1 MRTAL
6 VVMFGMLSGLVPAV
20 AETPP
25 LEPLPG
31 RVACAYPPLAASNLV
46 AGPVLFVAQVRP
58 NGSVKSVDL
67 RQVPAKG
74 LGFEEAVRGCVLRW
88 RFEPIVGKGGLRQY
102 EGEIRY
108 RSASADEAS
117 VRALLE
123 AFASAWNARNAEAI
137 GALAGAEQQ
146 REAPE
151 TGSPPSLL
159 EQFAGERA
167 AADWNIEL
175 EPAFKHI
182 QFLRPDVAVVTQ
194 PFYRERPA
202 GDGRPVTKESF
213 SLEATTRKRGDSW
226 TLLAWYPLAGPP
238 SPGRWLFP
246 GIEEPRKIKHVDP
259 VYPDL
264 VLRAPVSAI
273 VTLEAQVDASGHVA
287 GVRILRGGRL
297 FDDAAIRAVRQW
309 EYAPTL
315 LEGVPIPIVIR
326 VDVPFDLEA
335 RCPACAGPPPTVH

>member
-1 MRTAL
+1 M
-6 VVMFGMLSGLVPAV
+6 VMLAVLSSPVPAL
-20 AETPP
+20 ADTRPP
-25 LEPLPG
+25 RPLPG
-31 RVACAYPPLAASNLV
+31 NIACAYPPLAASSLV

-58 NGSVKSVDL
+58 GGSVKSVDV

-74 LGFEEAVRGCVLRW
+74 LGFEEAVRDCVLRW
-88 RFEPIVGKGGLRQY
+88 RFEPVVGRGGLRQY

-108 RSASADEAS
+108 RMAASDEAS

-123 AFASAWNARNAEAI
+123 AFASAWNAKNDEAI
-137 GALAGAEQQ
+137 AALAGAEQQ
-146 REAPE
+146 GEASGA
-151 TGSPPSLL
+151 GSPPSLL

-194 PFYRERPA
+194 PFYKERPP
-202 GDGRPVTKESF
+202 GDGRPVTKESS

-226 TLLAWYPLAGPP
+226 RLLAWYPLAGPP

-259 VYPDL
+259 VNPDL
-264 VLRAPVSAI
+264 VLKAPVSAI
-273 VTLEAQVDASGHVA
+273 VTLEAEVDASGHVA
-287 GVRILRGGRL
+287 AVRILRGGRL

-335 RCPACAGPPPTVH
+335 RCPACAGPPPIIH